1 MPWKNWKTLTKI
13 PWRYHDQFCPWSKIQ
28 PPNSLTILRNWK
40 VVMKIAT
47 CQKFRERK
55 IPRQTREKNRSFQKK
70 KRISMCQKFR
80 EMKKL
85 HLKDSTQDHLAKST
99 NPKSQNSKI
108 WFDNIFKIFEISNRP
123 KTSSIFIKTSKTIRK
138 TIQIPWRYHDVAI
151 FITAFQFLNI
161 VSEFGGWIFDHGQNW
176 SWYLQGIW
184 MVFHI
189 VFEVLIKI
197 DEIFGRFDI

>member
-1 MPWKNWKTLTKI
+1 MWTK
-13 PWRYHDQFCPWSKIQ
+13 
-28 PPNSLTILRNWK
+28 
-40 VVMKIAT
+40 
-47 CQKFRERK
+47 
-55 IPRQTREKNRSFQKK
+55 FQKIFTMALCDVYRRGVRWFWLCDHTGAPGHGCK
-70 KRISMCQKFR
+70 VPRVARSLEKVW
-80 EMKKL
+80 KL
-85 HLKDSTQDHLAKST
+85 HLKDSTEDHLAKST

-176 SWYLQGIW
+176 SWYLQGFFVN
-184 MVFHI
+184 VFQ
-189 VFEVLIKI
+189 FFQG
-197 DEIFGRFDI
+197 IFD